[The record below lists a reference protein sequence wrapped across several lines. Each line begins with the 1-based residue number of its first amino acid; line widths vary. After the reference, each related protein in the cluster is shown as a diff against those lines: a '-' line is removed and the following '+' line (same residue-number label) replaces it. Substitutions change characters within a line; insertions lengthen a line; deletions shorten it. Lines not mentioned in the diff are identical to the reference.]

1 MFNGGSM
8 NKIFI
13 LLSFLIVS
21 SMVFISCFQDD
32 CMNATG
38 YNNCIVLDDC
48 NNNSDCSENQFCS
61 LYDGKCHENPCVHEN
76 ITCGLGECVINETGG
91 YSCECNEDG
100 GKIDNT
106 RRCLLKC
113 NSYKDCVD
121 FKPDGD
127 RVYPVCSDTINGG
140 VCNLATCHGDD
151 SCPDGKV
158 CNEERNLCE

>member
-1 MFNGGSM
+1 M
-8 NKIFI
+8 NKILV

-21 SMVFISCFQDD
+21 SMVFIACNGSECASL
-32 CMNATG
+32 NSEGT
-38 YNNCIVLDDC
+38 CIVFDDC
-48 NNNSDCSENQFCS
+48 NDDLDCNTPNLICNKNTN
-61 LYDGKCHENPCVHEN
+61 KCTKNPCLSYIEERSS
-76 ITCGLGECVINETGG
+76 CGLGECVVDD
-91 YSCECNEDG
+91 YVSSHCECNEDG

-106 RRCLLKC
+106 GRCLLKC

-127 RVYPVCSDTINGG
+127 RVLPVCSDTINGG

>member
-91 YSCECNEDG
+91 YSCECNEG
-100 GKIDNT
+100 ATISELNT
-106 RRCLLKC
+106 CFPAC
-113 NSYKDCVD
+113 SSDSDCEEFAKD
-121 FKPDGD
+121 
-127 RVYPVCSDTINGG
+127 
-140 VCNLATCHGDD
+140 
-151 SCPDGKV
+151 
-158 CNEERNLCE
+158 NEEWSRNIYCDVEKGYCVFNRPNK